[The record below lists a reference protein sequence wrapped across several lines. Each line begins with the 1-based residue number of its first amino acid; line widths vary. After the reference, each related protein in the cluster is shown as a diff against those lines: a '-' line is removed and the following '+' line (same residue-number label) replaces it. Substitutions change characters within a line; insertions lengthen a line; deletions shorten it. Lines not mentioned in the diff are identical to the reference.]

1 MLCVSFRV
9 LVGFF
14 MQKQVLLGFIR
25 FKVYLLG
32 FNDALYGFGEV

>member
-1 MLCVSFRV
+1 
-9 LVGFF
+9 

-32 FNDALYGFGEV
+32 FNDALYGFGGV